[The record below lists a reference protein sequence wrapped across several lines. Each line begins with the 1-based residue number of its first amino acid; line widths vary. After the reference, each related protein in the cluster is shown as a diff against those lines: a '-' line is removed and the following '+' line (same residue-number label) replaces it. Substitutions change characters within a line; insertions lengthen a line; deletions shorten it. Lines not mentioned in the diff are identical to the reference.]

1 MNYIFLHIFFILIIL
16 ISLFTQNCSQNCS
29 HNIREP
35 FIPKIIKEHYRPIAR
50 NMRINY
56 EAFSGKY
63 SLDLFNHFRK
73 FKII

>member
-16 ISLFTQNCSQNCS
+16 MSLFTQNCS

-35 FIPKIIKEHYRPIAR
+35 FIPKIIKEHYRPITR

-56 EAFSGKY
+56 ETFCDKS
-63 SLDLFNHFRK
+63 SLELFNLFRK